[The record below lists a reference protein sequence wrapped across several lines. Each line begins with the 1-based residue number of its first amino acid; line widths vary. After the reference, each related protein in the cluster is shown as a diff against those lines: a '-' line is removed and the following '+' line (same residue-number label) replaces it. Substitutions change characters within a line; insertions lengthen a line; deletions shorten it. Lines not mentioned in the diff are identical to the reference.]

1 MREIVFCL
9 SILVVIILLF
19 LFVNMYLKKQID
31 NFGIY
36 CGRYNLNPSNAKVL
50 CSADSN
56 CQWNTT
62 TDPSNGIS
70 NSWCTD
76 APASSENDT
85 PIYSEYIVLPEE
97 STRPIASRRS
107 VSS

>member
-1 MREIVFCL
+1 MEAIVFFL
-9 SILVVIILLF
+9 PLLFVIILLF

-31 NFGIY
+31 NFGVY
-36 CGRYNLNPSNAKVL
+36 CGRYNLNPTTAKAS
-50 CSADSN
+50 CSIDSN
-56 CQWNTT
+56 CDWKTI
-62 TDPSNGIS
+62 TDPSNGIET
-70 NSWCTD
+70 SWCTD

-107 VSS
+107 